1 MGVPGNSGNLM
12 LVFRAFYP
20 FTLDSVTVYPG
31 DTGWVKI
38 ADVQWDFYSG
48 SSDTIQ
54 AVYRYVEPDSAF
66 APVRIGVGMSFEP
79 GFHGLA
85 TGNLNATNGLLRTY
99 ENLDFPYV
107 ISDVVSID
115 ESFASRRHYYWFYD
129 WKISYSTCIDT
140 NRYEVTAHYEDSDLP
155 LPNDEMI
162 CQNEQLVVVPT
173 TTGGNFN
180 AFLWMDG
187 STGASYTA
195 TEAGTVSVV
204 GTSELGCMHEDFMLI
219 DTFPA
224 TPTLVPNDTTICDTD
239 QVALPVL
246 GGGLT
251 TLWTFNGSTVTSANQ
266 TGTYIQS
273 VEDLNGCSAQDTFVL
288 TTIDC
293 DTIPFGV
300 DEEISFHA
308 IAYPNPSSGMLN
320 IQVEGHRAL
329 GVQVLIGSGQLV
341 LESHTSSPH
350 HQIDLSRFAK
360 GLYTVEL
367 NADGLTRRLRWVL
380 Q

>member
-54 AVYRYVEPDSAF
+54 AVYRFVEPDSAF

-140 NRYEVTAHYEDSDLP
+140 NRYEVTAHY
-155 LPNDEMI
+155 
-162 CQNEQLVVVPT
+162 
-173 TTGGNFN
+173 
-180 AFLWMDG
+180 
-187 STGASYTA
+187 
-195 TEAGTVSVV
+195 
-204 GTSELGCMHEDFMLI
+204 EDFMLI